1 MKKLLHLAM
10 IFFIAV
16 FQPVVG
22 KCQTIKQV
30 KIGGQIWMA
39 QNADVE
45 RFRNGDFIQ
54 EAKTNQEW
62 MKAFDNR
69 QPAWCY
75 YNNDP
80 SQGTKHGKLYNWY
93 AVNDPRGLAPLGWHV
108 PANNEWSILIEYLG
122 GDYVAGPKMKSV
134 DGWRS
139 YQRGGETPE
148 TCANCKNWNNEYRG
162 KVACHT
168 CKDTRVVYKR
178 LPIVKHS
185 GGGSNISGFAGLPS
199 GSRDREGYFNSMG
212 FSGFWWGSGNFRDY
226 SAPSVY
232 LMNIYPKIF
241 IDFSVSVLEKRGGL
255 SVRFIKDAGATDL
268 YEPSNRANSA
278 KKSASN
284 NKAKVVLYTKYD
296 AITPEDRIEG
306 FKWRDCENKDFPY
319 EFGCKNTKI
328 GQMNE
333 CLFGSKLNGIF
344 GSDLWEAMKDLSI
357 DGNKK
362 EITKEMYDKV
372 ILNCKRQ

>member
-1 MKKLLHLAM
+1 MAVLQT
-10 IFFIAV
+10 FI
-16 FQPVVG
+16 G

-30 KIGGQIWMA
+30 RIGGQTCMA
-39 QNADVE
+39 QNANVE

-108 PANNEWSILIEYLG
+108 PDNNEWSFLIEYLG
-122 GDYVAGPKMKSV
+122 GDYVAGTKMKNI
-134 DGWRS
+134 DGWQG

-168 CKDTRVVYKR
+168 CKDTRIVYKF

-185 GGGSNISGFAGLPS
+185 GGGSNTSGFAGLPS
-199 GSRDREGYFNSMG
+199 GSRDREGYFHSMS

-241 IDFSVSVLEKRGGL
+241 IDFSVSVLDKRGGL
-255 SVRFIKDAGATDL
+255 SVRFIRDAGATDL
-268 YEPSNRANSA
+268 YEPSNRSSSE
-278 KKSASN
+278 KKSGLN
-284 NKAKVVLYTKYD
+284 NKTTVVQYTKYD
-296 AITPEDRIEG
+296 AITPEDRIKG
-306 FKWRDCENKDFPY
+306 FQWHDCENKDFPY

-362 EITKEMYDKV
+362 EITKDMYDKV
-372 ILNCKRQ
+372 ISNCKRQ